1 MSNADGA
8 KSDTK
13 TLRSLGA
20 LRAALGDRELPSAPA
35 PAQTSSNA
43 PTVKLVTA
51 QLVVRR
57 ERAGHGGKT
66 VTIAEGPALAGR
78 DVDEFARSA
87 AKALGVGAHVD
98 ANMLVVQG
106 DQTDRLIAWFT
117 KRGFASITRGN

>member
-8 KSDTK
+8 KSGTR
-13 TLRSLGA
+13 TLHSLAA
-20 LRAALGDRELPSAPA
+20 LRAALGDRELPSGPAAAPSG
-35 PAQTSSNA
+35 PNA
-43 PTVKLVTA
+43 PTVKIITA

-78 DVDEFARSA
+78 DLDEFARSA
-87 AKALGVGAHVD
+87 AKALGVGAHID
-98 ANMLVVQG
+98 ASTLVVQG

-117 KRGFASITRGN
+117 KRGFVSVTRGN